1 MPTAYERVTSLMG
14 ATLKRAKDAIAAK
27 KLTGEAAERV
37 RVRERLA
44 GLEQSVKELARVVD
58 RHKAEQDKKGRTQ

>member
-1 MPTAYERVTSLMG
+1 MTTAYERVTSLMST
-14 ATLKRAKDAIAAK
+14 TLKRAKDAIAQK
-27 KLTGEAAERV
+27 RLTGKAAERV

-58 RHKAEQDKKGRTQ
+58 RHKAEQEKKERTQ

>member
-1 MPTAYERVTSLMG
+1 MATAYERVTSLMA

-27 KLTGEAAERV
+27 RLTGEAAERV

-58 RHKAEQDKKGRTQ
+58 RHKAEQDKKERTQ

>member
-1 MPTAYERVTSLMG
+1 MATAYERVTSLMG

-27 KLTGEAAERV
+27 RLTGEAAERV

-58 RHKAEQDKKGRTQ
+58 RHKAEQEKKERTQ